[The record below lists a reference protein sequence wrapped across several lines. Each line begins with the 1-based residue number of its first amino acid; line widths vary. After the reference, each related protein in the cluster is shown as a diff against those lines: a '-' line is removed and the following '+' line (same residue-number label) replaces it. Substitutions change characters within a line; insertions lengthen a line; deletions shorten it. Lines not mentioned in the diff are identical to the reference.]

1 MSLPGNCI
9 SNDTLVGA
17 CYFRGICPPGN
28 NITSRCVCEYYY
40 DPATTCKDNLF
51 TTMPAVASNL
61 YYVLIIIWGII
72 CLGLY
77 IPEIIID
84 LRIAG
89 AKTLK
94 TSTTVTKCALVLY
107 GLLTLSCGV
116 VFCVGYWLDTADY
129 ALVQYFLHITSIS
142 VILVSPELA
151 TIKYLE
157 MLIKAK
163 NLGYDPKIMRVLR
176 IILIVMICVG
186 VPILFLAIILAKIGI
201 AVPVMQAVYTYGALV
216 LYSIALI
223 IAGVYIIKCLH
234 WIRKLSKTAS
244 SESKLKSLYRKTLCL
259 LFADLLIIINF
270 VVLSGNPISPA
281 EVLGNL
287 ISIYSALFFEI
298 LVAMFLWGFIQNH
311 STNHRNKNIFRN
323 WRKAWGKSRVNS
335 DTPSDNSGSKSND
348 GKKGR
353 DQPTASTK
361 AGKNTTGTNNTTDK
375 DSTKTNSTD
384 TTKDTA
390 VSVPPLPLEVSSSSG
405 SGASA
410 SENSKVSS
418 SGELTTSKNSGTS
431 GSV

>member
-1 MSLPGNCI
+1 
-9 SNDTLVGA
+9 
-17 CYFRGICPPGN
+17 
-28 NITSRCVCEYYY
+28 
-40 DPATTCKDNLF
+40 
-51 TTMPAVASNL
+51 
-61 YYVLIIIWGII
+61 
-72 CLGLY
+72 
-77 IPEIIID
+77 
-84 LRIAG
+84 
-89 AKTLK
+89 
-94 TSTTVTKCALVLY
+94 
-107 GLLTLSCGV
+107 
-116 VFCVGYWLDTADY
+116 
-129 ALVQYFLHITSIS
+129 
-142 VILVSPELA
+142 
-151 TIKYLE
+151 
-157 MLIKAK
+157 
-163 NLGYDPKIMRVLR
+163 
-176 IILIVMICVG
+176 MICVG

-216 LYSIALI
+216 LYSISLI

-244 SESKLKSLYRKTLCL
+244 TESKLKSLYRRTLCL

-287 ISIYSALFFEI
+287 ISIYSALFFEV

-323 WRKAWGKSRVNS
+323 WEKAWGKSRINS
-335 DTPSDNSGSKSND
+335 DTPSDSSGSKSND

-361 AGKNTTGTNNTTDK
+361 AGNNTTKTNNTTDK

-384 TTKDTA
+384 TTKGAA
-390 VSVPPLPLEVSSSSG
+390 VTVPPLSLAVSSSSG
-405 SGASA
+405 SGA